1 MHEESGR
8 AVDAPKKL
16 LTLLEGRA
24 AFEFGAFVAA
34 SPALRML
41 GRGDSHP
48 VLVLPG
54 FTGNDRSTAPLRWWL
69 RSQGYWSHG
78 WGLGANIG
86 PSERII
92 HGMRER
98 LEQLATRHDRK
109 VTLIGWSL
117 GGVYARVLAREAPEQ
132 VRQVIT
138 LGSPFRMRDGDDS
151 AASDLWGQLQHL
163 HSDEFSLL
171 TLPEDER
178 APVPVPTTAIYTKTD
193 GVVRWNMCIEAK
205 TDTSE
210 SIEVYGSHSGL
221 GHNPAAIV
229 AIADRLARPEGEW
242 QPFKAPKAL
251 RGMYPKPE
259 HWDPALDSH
268 LMRG

>member
-1 MHEESGR
+1 MFAQRNTFGLDQVRMCSKLFAMAKEGGR

-24 AFEFGAFVAA
+24 PFELGAFVAA
-34 SPALRML
+34 TPALRML

-69 RSQGYWSHG
+69 KSQGYWSHG

-86 PSERII
+86 PSERIV

-98 LEQLATRHDRK
+98 LDQLASRHDRK

-117 GGVYARVLAREAPEQ
+117 GGVYARILAREAPDQ

-138 LGSPFRMRDGDDS
+138 LGSPFRMREGDDS
-151 AASDLWGQLQHL
+151 AASDLWEQFNTSTATSSASSPFQRT
-163 HSDEFSLL
+163 SARKYRFRRPPS
-171 TLPEDER
+171 TQK
-178 APVPVPTTAIYTKTD
+178 PT
-193 GVVRWNMCIEAK
+193 G
-205 TDTSE
+205 
-210 SIEVYGSHSGL
+210 
-221 GHNPAAIV
+221 
-229 AIADRLARPEGEW
+229 
-242 QPFKAPKAL
+242 
-251 RGMYPKPE
+251 
-259 HWDPALDSH
+259 
-268 LMRG
+268 